1 MIPLKDTIPSRE
13 KPFMTWTLIL
23 INVFVFLYQVSMP
36 QEAAQEFVFRYGFVP
51 ERFTQLL
58 SHGFVVAAS
67 VSIWSIITSM
77 FLHGSWMHLIS
88 NMWSLWLFGDNVE
101 DRVGHFRFLIF
112 YILSGIAAALTHWF
126 FNANSPI
133 PTVGASGAISGVM
146 GAYFL
151 MFPLS
156 RIVTLIP
163 LGFIPLFIEIPAIFF
178 LGLWFLSQVSSGIL
192 ELFGP
197 VFGSGI
203 AWWAHIGGFVFG
215 VLTINMFKKRYR
227 RYHNFFDDEIFYY
240 RYF

>member
-1 MIPLKDTIPSRE
+1 LIPLRDTIPSRE
-13 KPFMTWTLIL
+13 KPFMTWFLIAVNIL
-23 INVFVFLYQVSMP
+23 VFLYQVSLP
-36 QEAAQEFVFRYGFVP
+36 PEAASEFVLKYAFVP
-51 ERFTQLL
+51 DSFSHAL
-58 SHGFVVAAS
+58 SHGLIVAI
-67 VSIWSIITSM
+67 VYSIFPIMCSM
-77 FLHGSWMHLIS
+77 FMHGSWMHLIS

-112 YILSGIAAALTHWF
+112 YLLSGFFAAYTHWF
-126 FNANSPI
+126 FNADSNVPI
-133 PTVGASGAISGVM
+133 VGASGAISGVM

-163 LGFIPLFIEIPAIFF
+163 IGFIPLFIEIPAVFY

-215 VLTINMFKKRYR
+215 ALTVNFFKKKYR

-240 RYF
+240 RYY

>member
-13 KPFMTWTLIL
+13 KPFMTWLLIL
-23 INVFVFLYQVSMP
+23 INVFVFLHQVSLP
-36 QEAAQEFVFRYGFVP
+36 PELAQQFVYKYGFVP
-51 ERFTQLL
+51 DRFTYYLQ
-58 SHGFVVAAS
+58 HGILTAIS
-67 VSIWSIITSM
+67 VSTSSILTSM

-101 DRVGHFRFLIF
+101 DRVGHFKFLIF
-112 YILSGIAAALTHWF
+112 YILSGISASLTHWF
-126 FNANSPI
+126 FNATSDI

-163 LGFIPLFIEIPAIFF
+163 LGFIPLFIEIPALFY
-178 LGLWFLSQVSSGIL
+178 LGIWFLSQVSSGIL

-203 AWWAHIGGFVFG
+203 AWWAHIGGFLFG
-215 VLTINMFKKRYR
+215 MFTINFFKKKYR
-227 RYHNFFDDEIFYY
+227 RYNNFFDDEIFFY
-240 RYF
+240 RYY

>member
-13 KPFMTWTLIL
+13 KPFMTWTIIL
-23 INVFVFLYQVSMP
+23 INVFVFLYQISLP
-36 QEAAQEFVFRYGFVP
+36 PEAASQFVYKYSFVP
-51 ERFTQLL
+51 ARFTYYLE
-58 SHGFVVAAS
+58 HGFLVAIT
-67 VSIWSIITSM
+67 VSIGSILTSM
-77 FLHGSWMHLIS
+77 FMHGSWMHLIS

-112 YILSGIAAALTHWF
+112 YILSGLSASLTHWF
-126 FNANSPI
+126 FNIHSSI

-163 LGFIPLFIEIPAIFF
+163 LGFIPLFIEIPALFY
-178 LGLWFLSQVSSGIL
+178 LGIWFLSQVSSGIL

-203 AWWAHIGGFVFG
+203 AWWAHIGGFLFG
-215 VLTINMFKKRYR
+215 MLTINFFKRKYR
-227 RYHNFFDDEIFYY
+227 RYNNFFDDEIFFY
-240 RYF
+240 RYY

>member
-13 KPFMTWTLIL
+13 KPFMTWFIIIVNVLI
-23 INVFVFLYQVSMP
+23 FLFQVSIP
-36 QEAAQEFVFRYGFVP
+36 PEAAQEFVYRYGFIP
-51 ERFTQLL
+51 EKFSRAL
-58 SHGFVVAAS
+58 SDGLITGIIY
-67 VSIWSIITSM
+67 SIWPIICSM
-77 FLHGSWMHLIS
+77 FMHGSWMHLIS

-112 YILSGIAAALTHWF
+112 YLLSGFSAAYTHWF
-126 FNANSPI
+126 FNAHSLVAV
-133 PTVGASGAISGVM
+133 VGASGAIAGVM

-156 RIVTLIP
+156 NIVTLIP
-163 LGFIPLFIEIPAIFF
+163 IGFIPLFVNIPAVFY

-215 VLTINMFKKRYR
+215 ALTVNFFKKRCR
-227 RYHNFFDDEIFYY
+227 RYNNFFDDEIFYY
-240 RYF
+240 RYY